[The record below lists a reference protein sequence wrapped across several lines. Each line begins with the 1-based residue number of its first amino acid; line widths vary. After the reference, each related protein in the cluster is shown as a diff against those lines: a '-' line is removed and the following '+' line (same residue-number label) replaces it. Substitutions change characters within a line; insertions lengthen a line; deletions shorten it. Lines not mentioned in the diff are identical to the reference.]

1 MQLRQRLNGSP
12 IMLGRGMSNYLTGLA
27 KALVLAAL
35 MIAGCNRDMSSAQ
48 SVAEAFVDHHYVA
61 IDLPKAKE
69 LTVSIALS
77 KINDELRL
85 TSGQL
90 IDASTQKPHVNYTLL
105 EKKEGDQRASF
116 LFEGTI
122 RSGDNTSFTRK
133 WLVTTRKEG
142 TQWKVSNFTESD

>member
-1 MQLRQRLNGSP
+1 MAK
-12 IMLGRGMSNYLTGLA
+12 YLKSLWNAPLLLLIVIG
-27 KALVLAAL
+27 
-35 MIAGCNRDMSSAQ
+35 GCNRDMSTAQ
-48 SVAEAFVDHHYVA
+48 SVAEAFVDRHYVG
-61 IDLPKAKE
+61 IDLQKAKE
-69 LTVSIALS
+69 LTVSVALG

-85 TSGQL
+85 TSGQS
-90 IDASTQKPHVNYTLL
+90 IDASTQKPRVNYTLL

-122 RSGDNTSFTRK
+122 RSSDNSSFTRK